1 MPTRSQIARPDI
13 LKLFD
18 DAEKR
23 VYGQKELAAIL
34 SKNRQFWRLAQSTT
48 TARFIDYL
56 VSNAKLQKHTLES
69 SYGNLERYSWG
80 DVSAYELGQSIR
92 RDAYLSHGTALL
104 LHGLTDLD
112 PATIYVNKEQSA
124 KPTKPSTLSQEGIDR
139 AFAREQRTSQL
150 VYRLGDWR
158 FVVLA
163 GKNTGRLEVGTVTG
177 PNGEHVE
184 TTKLERSLIDATVRP
199 VYAGG
204 VYKVLEAFQAA
215 KDRLSVNVLVATLKK
230 LGYVYPYH
238 QALGFYLERAGY
250 LSERLEPLRELGL
263 DFDFYLAHNLQET
276 EYDPS
281 WRLFHPEG
289 LRAATSSMTA
299 S

>member
-1 MPTRSQIARPDI
+1 MPTRLQIARPDI
-13 LKLFD
+13 IRLFEEAD
-18 DAEKR
+18 RR
-23 VYGQKELAAIL
+23 VYGQKQLASIL
-34 SKNRQFWRLAQSTT
+34 SENREFWRLAQSTT
-48 TARFIDYL
+48 TAKFIHYL
-56 VSNAKLQKHTLES
+56 GSSGALRKHTFES
-69 SYGNLERYSWG
+69 GYGNLVRYAWG
-80 DVSAYELGQSIR
+80 DATPYELGLSIR
-92 RDAYLSHGTALL
+92 PNAYLSHGTALS

-112 PATIYVNKEQSA
+112 PATLYVNKEQSP
-124 KPTKPSTLSQEGIDR
+124 KPRGSSSLSQEGIDR

-150 VYRLGDWR
+150 IYQLERWR

-163 GKNTGRLEVGTVTG
+163 GKNTGRLEVGTATG
-177 PNGEHVE
+177 PDGERVDA
-184 TTKLERSLIDATVRP
+184 TKLERSLIDATVRP

-230 LGYVYPYH
+230 LDYVYPYH

-250 LSERLEPLRELGL
+250 PGERLELLRELGL

-276 EYDPS
+276 EYDPA

-289 LRAATSSMTA
+289 F
-299 S
+299 